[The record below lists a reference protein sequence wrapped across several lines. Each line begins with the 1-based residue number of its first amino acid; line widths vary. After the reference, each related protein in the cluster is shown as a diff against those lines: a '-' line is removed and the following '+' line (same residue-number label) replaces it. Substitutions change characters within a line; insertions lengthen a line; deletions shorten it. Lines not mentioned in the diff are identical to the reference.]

1 VSAAADWQPSARIGT
16 LRRRAAVLRQVRA
29 FFDQRGVLEVET
41 PALATA
47 TVTDPALHSLAVAL
61 GAGRCGYLQTSPEF
75 FMKRLLAAGSG
86 PIWQLARA
94 FRGEECG
101 RWHGWEFSMLEW
113 YRPGFDHHRLL
124 AEVVELITLV
134 LGPRRLRVRRYAALF
149 APFGIDPHRDA
160 PEPIAA
166 RLRALGLDV
175 PGGLDRD
182 GLLDLLLSHRIAPTL
197 GRDGCIDAVHA
208 FPVSQAALARI
219 TPAADGEPPSAARFE
234 VHVEGV
240 ELANGYHELTDAA
253 EQARRFETDQARRH
267 AAGLPGV
274 AADQRLLAALAA
286 GLPDCAGVALGFD
299 RLLTLGLGLGA
310 IAEVQAFAAERA

>member
-1 VSAAADWQPSARIGT
+1 VSAAVDWQPSAGLEA
-16 LRRRAAVLRQVRA
+16 LRWRAGVLRQVRA

-47 TVTDPALHSLAVAL
+47 TVTDPALHSLEVAL
-61 GAGRCGYLQTSPEF
+61 GAGRRGYLQTSPEF

-134 LGPRRLRVRRYAALF
+134 IGPRRLRLRRYDALF
-149 APFGIDPHRDA
+149 APFDIDPHQDGPQRI
-160 PEPIAA
+160 EA

-197 GRDGCIDAVHA
+197 GRDGWIDAVHA

-219 TPAADGEPPSAARFE
+219 TPAVDGGPPSAARFE

-240 ELANGYHELTDAA
+240 ELANGYHELTDAK
-253 EQARRFETDQARRH
+253 EQARRFEADLARRR
-267 AAGLPGV
+267 ATGLPGV
-274 AADQRLLAALAA
+274 TPDRRLLAALTA
-286 GLPDCAGVALGFD
+286 GLPDCAGVAVGFD
-299 RLLTLGLGLGA
+299 RLLTLGLGLDA
-310 IAEVQAFAAERA
+310 IAGVQAFAAARA